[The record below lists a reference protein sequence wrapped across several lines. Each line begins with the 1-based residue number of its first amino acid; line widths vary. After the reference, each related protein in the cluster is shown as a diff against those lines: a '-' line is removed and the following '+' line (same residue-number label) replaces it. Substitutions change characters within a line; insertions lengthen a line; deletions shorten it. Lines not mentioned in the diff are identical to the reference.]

1 MSKNTNQDSNHSKID
16 IEKGVEETSD
26 TTVTREVL
34 KAKIRTGPLPDPET
48 LAKYNDIYPN
58 LAKEIVD
65 MARVQSEHRQSL
77 EKIKLETEVKL
88 RLRGQLIGGLTIAIL
103 IILGFV
109 LILLDKNIAGV
120 SSIVIA
126 LLGII
131 YSISYGKNK
140 DN

>member
-1 MSKNTNQDSNHSKID
+1 MA
-16 IEKGVEETSD
+16 
-26 TTVTREVL
+26 
-34 KAKIRTGPLPDPET
+34 KA
-48 LAKYNDIYPN
+48 
-58 LAKEIVD
+58 
-65 MARVQSEHRQSL
+65 QSEYRQSL

>member
-1 MSKNTNQDSNHSKID
+1 
-16 IEKGVEETSD
+16 
-26 TTVTREVL
+26 
-34 KAKIRTGPLPDPET
+34 
-48 LAKYNDIYPN
+48 
-58 LAKEIVD
+58 VD
-65 MARVQSEHRQSL
+65 MAKAQSEYRQSL

>member
-65 MARVQSEHRQSL
+65 MAKVQSEHRQSL

-88 RLRGQLIGGLTIAIL
+88 R
-103 IILGFV
+103 
-109 LILLDKNIAGV
+109 
-120 SSIVIA
+120 
-126 LLGII
+126 
-131 YSISYGKNK
+131 
-140 DN
+140 

>member
-65 MARVQSEHRQSL
+65 MAKVQSEHRQSL

-109 LILLDKNIAGV
+109 LILL
-120 SSIVIA
+120 
-126 LLGII
+126 LEFHQ
-131 YSISYGKNK
+131 
-140 DN
+140 

>member
-1 MSKNTNQDSNHSKID
+1 M
-16 IEKGVEETSD
+16 E
-26 TTVTREVL
+26 
-34 KAKIRTGPLPDPET
+34 
-48 LAKYNDIYPN
+48 
-58 LAKEIVD
+58 EIVKYAKD
-65 MARVQSEHRQSL
+65 RFVYYL
-77 EKIKLETEVKL
+77 NTDYGLFVI
-88 RLRGQLIGGLTIAIL
+88 LILLAIL

-140 DN
+140 DK

>member
-58 LAKEIVD
+58 LAKEIVE
-65 MARVQSEHRQSL
+65 MAKKQSEHRQYL
-77 EKIKLETEVKL
+77 EKEQVISETKL
-88 RLRGQLIGGLTIAIL
+88 RLRGQLIGGCAIVIL
-103 IILGFV
+103 IFLGFV
-109 LILLDKNIAGV
+109 LILNDKNIAGASAV
-120 SSIVIA
+120 IIA
-126 LLGII
+126 LIGII

-140 DN
+140 DK